1 MNDASK
7 KDRKNPRRFGKSLF
21 SHEDQDG
28 TPDAD
33 IDVPD
38 YEGTLNDPEEEV
50 APKPAEKAKETEDV
64 PETEQFEAAKPE
76 PTSNPGVTTDTS
88 EADDAPKASA
98 KDVPKDMGTPE
109 GVEGATASAPR
120 PRRDIYELSGRARPQ
135 RISAPKKEP
144 VKSPKAGSATSEDAA
159 LDAGATKHQPDF
171 ADAKTEQINLGD
183 AATASGAGAGA
194 TAHDSESEAD
204 TSAGV
209 GPAGGAAASG
219 AALAGAGALGGAGA
233 HNAAEANAGATTHTG
248 PELHDG
254 HGLHGGAGTPGE
266 VDPNTGEA
274 LATDPAAPGAA
285 GATDAA
291 ATDPVAIENANKR
304 GTQSF
309 GLALLRIVAGAVLL
323 VTGLQTLFGVA
334 GDPGISALESRFGG
348 LNGAGVLA
356 IAVPTVEVVAG
367 GLLILGLLTP
377 FAAAAAF
384 VVSAFM
390 ATFHLA
396 GTSGSLWP
404 YGLNPVVHQWAL
416 YALISLSLVFTGPGR
431 AALDRSRGWA
441 TRPLASAWIFAAI
454 GIVGF
459 AGLWLVAGGGNP
471 LR

>member
-38 YEGTLNDPEEEV
+38 YEGTLNDPAEEV

-88 EADDAPKASA
+88 EADDAPKDSA

-109 GVEGATASAPR
+109 GVEGATASVPR

-183 AATASGAGAGA
+183 AAAASGAGAGA
-194 TAHDSESEAD
+194 T
-204 TSAGV
+204 
-209 GPAGGAAASG
+209 
-219 AALAGAGALGGAGA
+219 ALAGAGALGGAGA

-254 HGLHGGAGTPGE
+254 HGLHGGAGSPGE
-266 VDPNTGEA
+266 VDPYTGEA

-334 GDPGISALESRFGG
+334 GDPGISALESRFGD

-459 AGLWLVAGGGNP
+459 AGLWLVAGGGNS